1 MKPRVVEIQTDVN
14 SIDARLPSDPADQ
27 SDVESA
33 ISTSEGNIRGGSDT
47 LASLSSQVSQ
57 IQNNVD
63 FSTTALKSYERPASG
78 SKVIHIKA
86 QVFDTSGNPEDPDS
100 NTLNIALTGSVSGSL
115 ISTTAMTRLETGVYE
130 YDYTIQSTDN
140 LEDWEFLFSYSEGSV
155 AQKRYWNSKLS
166 DYESDINDIQTKVTA
181 IHVKTDAG
189 TPTPTIPAQIT
200 THDTDIKSDIA
211 THDTDIKALPNVKAT
226 PEFLTIPT
234 GNTRIDQESGIDA
247 VVTTIPVADVS
258 SLQTEGVLL
267 FGTEYI
273 QYTGISANN
282 ELTGCTRGAYGS
294 TASTHA
300 DGEQGY
306 EVTIYPL
313 RLMVSDNQG
322 NMIAPDS
329 APTIEIVDWNGAVE
343 IPSTAMTLISIG
355 LYGYNYF
362 VVSTDIPEPKVVR
375 FSITVNSITTLRQ
388 STLMMLDRPASQVDI
403 IQIIGGGTGEFVVTQ
418 DGYFDSNN
426 IFHAWTDVMA
436 GYLRD
441 ATSGAR
447 LDDVLV
453 TAYSVI
459 NGQTVYAK
467 IPPGQTVCDEN
478 GNYEMRLDAGTYTF
492 KFYKDQYRF
501 PTDEVERV
509 VTS

>member
-1 MKPRVVEIQTDVN
+1 MATDVKYGETRDLVFVPTEDGVAQSGVTSQVLIRRVTDGYSWSGSSFVSGDNWLSMSEIGTTGQYIYSITFPLTDTDIQALYRVVALEILVSEDIYVRDIPEWSEIQ
-14 SIDARLPSDPADQ
+14 
-27 SDVESA
+27 SA
-33 ISTSEGNIRGGSDT
+33 ITTSESNIRGSDG
-47 LASLSSQVSQ
+47 
-57 IQNNVD
+57 D
-63 FSTTALKSYERPASG
+63 DLKSISDDID
-78 SKVIHIKA
+78 VV
-86 QVFDTSGNPEDPDS
+86 Q
-100 NTLNIALTGSVSGSL
+100 TG
-115 ISTTAMTRLETGVYE
+115 
-130 YDYTIQSTDN
+130 
-140 LEDWEFLFSYSEGSV
+140 
-155 AQKRYWNSKLS
+155 
-166 DYESDINDIQTKVTA
+166 VTA
-181 IHVKTDAG
+181 IYTKTDAG
-189 TPTPTIPAQIT
+189 TPSPTIPAQIT
-200 THDTDIKSDIA
+200 THDSDIKADILQ
-211 THDTDIKALPNVKAT
+211 HDTDIKALPNVKAT

-273 QYTGISANN
+273 QYTGISVNN

-362 VVSTDIPEPKVVR
+362 VVATDIPEPKVVR

-388 STLMMLDRPASQVDI
+388 STLMMLDRPASQTDI
-403 IQIIGGGTGEFVVTQ
+403 TQIIGGGTGEFVVTQ